1 MGLELIE
8 LVPIFMVFI
17 LYFLGM
23 PIVYALFGST
33 FFYFTFIDTTS
44 KNWLILQ
51 KVMTSTQSFSMLAI
65 PFFVMAGSV
74 MNYGGISD
82 KMMDFAEVLT
92 GHMKGG
98 LAQVNV
104 VLSMLMG
111 GCSGSANADCAM
123 QSKMLVPEMEVDGE
137 LIGSIGRGY
146 MVLMGVSDTDTEE
159 ITDKMVDK
167 MCKLRIFE
175 DENGKTNCSLADVD
189 GEILLISQ
197 FTLYADCSHGNR
209 PGFTGAGNPELAN
222 HLYEHAL
229 ARCAGQV
236 RKVEHGIFGADMKV
250 ELLND
255 GPFTIL
261 LDSDT
266 IVKKK

>member
-1 MGLELIE
+1 MRF
-8 LVPIFMVFI
+8 V
-17 LYFLGM
+17 
-23 PIVYALFGST
+23 
-33 FFYFTFIDTTS
+33 
-44 KNWLILQ
+44 LQ
-51 KVMTSTQSFSMLAI
+51 RVKHA
-65 PFFVMAGSV
+65 SV
-74 MNYGGISD
+74 
-82 KMMDFAEVLT
+82 
-92 GHMKGG
+92 KG
-98 LAQVNV
+98 
-104 VLSMLMG
+104 
-111 GCSGSANADCAM
+111 
-123 QSKMLVPEMEVDGE
+123 DGE
-137 LIGSIGRGY
+137 RIGSIGRGY

-236 RKVEHGIFGADMKV
+236 RKV
-250 ELLND
+250 
-255 GPFTIL
+255 
-261 LDSDT
+261 
-266 IVKKK
+266 

>member
-1 MGLELIE
+1 MRF
-8 LVPIFMVFI
+8 V
-17 LYFLGM
+17 
-23 PIVYALFGST
+23 
-33 FFYFTFIDTTS
+33 
-44 KNWLILQ
+44 LQ
-51 KVMTSTQSFSMLAI
+51 RVKHA
-65 PFFVMAGSV
+65 SV
-74 MNYGGISD
+74 
-82 KMMDFAEVLT
+82 K
-92 GHMKGG
+92 
-98 LAQVNV
+98 
-104 VLSMLMG
+104 
-111 GCSGSANADCAM
+111 
-123 QSKMLVPEMEVDGE
+123 VDGE
-137 LIGSIGRGY
+137 LIGAIGRGY

-175 DENGKTNCSLADVD
+175 DENGKTNCSLADGD

-236 RKVEHGIFGADMKV
+236 RKVEHGIIGADMKV

>member
-1 MGLELIE
+1 MRVVLQRVKHASVHVDGRETGAIGQG
-8 LVPIFMVFI
+8 F
-17 LYFLGM
+17 
-23 PIVYALFGST
+23 
-33 FFYFTFIDTTS
+33 
-44 KNWLILQ
+44 LIL
-51 KVMTSTQSFSMLAI
+51 L
-65 PFFVMAGSV
+65 
-74 MNYGGISD
+74 
-82 KMMDFAEVLT
+82 
-92 GHMKGG
+92 
-98 LAQVNV
+98 
-104 VLSMLMG
+104 
-111 GCSGSANADCAM
+111 
-123 QSKMLVPEMEVDGE
+123 
-137 LIGSIGRGY
+137 
-146 MVLMGVSDTDTEE
+146 GVSDTDDES
-159 ITDKMVDK
+159 IADKMADK
-167 MCKLRIFE
+167 ICKLRIFE

>member
-1 MGLELIE
+1 M
-8 LVPIFMVFI
+8 
-17 LYFLGM
+17 
-23 PIVYALFGST
+23 
-33 FFYFTFIDTTS
+33 
-44 KNWLILQ
+44 
-51 KVMTSTQSFSMLAI
+51 
-65 PFFVMAGSV
+65 
-74 MNYGGISD
+74 
-82 KMMDFAEVLT
+82 
-92 GHMKGG
+92 
-98 LAQVNV
+98 
-104 VLSMLMG
+104 
-111 GCSGSANADCAM
+111 
-123 QSKMLVPEMEVDGE
+123 
-137 LIGSIGRGY
+137 
-146 MVLMGVSDTDTEE
+146 
-159 ITDKMVDK
+159 
-167 MCKLRIFE
+167 
-175 DENGKTNCSLADVD
+175 D